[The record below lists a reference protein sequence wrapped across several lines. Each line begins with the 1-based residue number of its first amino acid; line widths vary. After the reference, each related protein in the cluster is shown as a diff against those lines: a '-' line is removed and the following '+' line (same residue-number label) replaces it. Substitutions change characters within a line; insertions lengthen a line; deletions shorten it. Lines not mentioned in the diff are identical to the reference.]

1 MKKKILAAVLIL
13 VVILGALAAINLTK
27 NPISSK
33 FTITAYT
40 SEPQKYIAHRGFS
53 SVYPENTIPAIEGAI
68 NEGYYGVEFDIH
80 TTKDGVWILNHNSD
94 IDKMTDGTGEIADMT
109 FEELQQFNVDHGNGI
124 ENYKNLKLPKFEEA
138 LEIISKSTV
147 VPYIEIKGYDPVA
160 FKNLIELIELY
171 NLSDTAVII
180 SFDMEALLGIRELDK
195 DIKLMYLTNNLKKE
209 DVDICIE
216 NGNIGVDINFGNI
229 FKMKDALKYAQ
240 DNGLEAAAW
249 TVDFPVVSDLL
260 NLFGI
265 KYITSNRITP

>member
-180 SFDMEALLGIRELDK
+180 SFDMEAILGIRELDK
-195 DIKLMYLTNNLKKE
+195 DIKLMYLTNHLKKE

-216 NGNIGVDINFGNI
+216 NGNIGVDINFGYI